1 MDKYKIVITQRAF
14 SDLSEC
20 VLFVNVVSKEAAK
33 KLHLEIIES
42 IRSLETLPEVH
53 SYIDGL
59 VIGNSKVRR
68 MIIHNGRYFI
78 IYKVEK
84 DIVTIYDILDSRK
97 DNSILKL

>member
-1 MDKYKIVITQRAF
+1 MNKYKIVITQRAF
-14 SDLSEC
+14 SGISEC
-20 VLFVNVVSKEAAK
+20 VLFVNVVSNDASK

-53 SYIDGL
+53 PYIDGL

-68 MIIHNGRYFI
+68 MVIHSGRYFI

-97 DNSILKL
+97 DNSILKI

>member
-20 VLFVNVVSKEAAK
+20 VLFVNAVSKEAAK

-53 SYIDGL
+53 PYIDGL
-59 VIGNSKVRR
+59 VIANSKIRR

-84 DIVTIYDILDSRK
+84 DIVMIYDILDSRK